1 MPGSDGYHHV
11 ALDVSTAST
20 LRQILLHAVKPSL
33 QALRRLWLPFVLIQ
47 FCALLI
53 VIAYFHVESFARW
66 CDAIGRIKADWGLL
80 FVMLTM
86 PTAGVVVPEV
96 VKLITGVDRSLTRSR
111 LSDMVYLVPWFM
123 FIGVVLDLFYRAMN
137 TTLGDAPEPHIVLV
151 KVLLDQLIFTPLLG
165 AVYLPLAFAFR
176 RNGFSI
182 VRTFRSL
189 SPNWYLQEVVPL
201 IVPIWAYWFP
211 MCILMYALPAG
222 LTFVFGVSGSAAS
235 ATIMVAVASRHHRPL

>member
-1 MPGSDGYHHV
+1 M
-11 ALDVSTAST
+11 
-20 LRQILLHAVKPSL
+20 

-53 VIAYFHVESFARW
+53 VIAYFRVESFARW
-66 CDAIGRIKADWGLL
+66 CDMLGRIKADWGLL

-86 PTAGVVVPEV
+86 PLAGTVVPEI
-96 VKLITGVDRSLTRSR
+96 VKFITGVDRSLTRHR
-111 LSDMVYLVPWFM
+111 LADMLYLVPWFM
-123 FIGVVLDLFYRAMN
+123 FIGVAVDLFYRAMN
-137 TTLGDAPEPHIVLV
+137 TTLGDAPEPHIVLT
-151 KVLLDQLIFTPLLG
+151 KVLLDQLLFTPLLG
-165 AVYLPLAFAFR
+165 AVYLPVAFTFR

-182 VRTFRSL
+182 ARTIREI
-189 SPNWYLQEVVPL
+189 SPNWYVREVVPI